1 MLSIT
6 KIFNFEMAHAINGY
20 DGACKHIHGHSYQL
34 FVSVSFAKNDS
45 EYIAPPGFIIDFK
58 LLKQIVGKV
67 VVSVLD
73 HKLVLS
79 KEFLANKPY
88 EEVLENLI
96 VWDFE
101 PTVENILLFIKVAV
115 SSELPRELR
124 LTGLKLYETKDSYSE
139 WKP

>member
-1 MLSIT
+1 M
-6 KIFNFEMAHAINGY
+6 
-20 DGACKHIHGHSYQL
+20 
-34 FVSVSFAKNDS
+34 
-45 EYIAPPGFIIDFK
+45 
-58 LLKQIVGKV
+58 KQIVGKV

-88 EEVLENLI
+88 VEVLENLI